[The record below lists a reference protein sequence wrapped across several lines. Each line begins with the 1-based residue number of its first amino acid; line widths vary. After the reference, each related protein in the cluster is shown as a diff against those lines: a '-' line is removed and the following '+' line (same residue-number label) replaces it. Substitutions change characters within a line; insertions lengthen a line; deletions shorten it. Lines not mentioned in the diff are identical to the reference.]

1 MSGATLV
8 TVTAEAWPAL
18 PLAGWQDT
26 YATLHR
32 WLQIVGKTRL
42 RLAPMQ
48 NHWWHSALYLTAR
61 GIGTSPIPF
70 EADAFEVELDFIDHV
85 LVVRTSRGESRS
97 IALRP
102 RSVAD
107 FFDEYRAVL
116 ESIGVRARIWPVPV
130 ELADTLPFDED
141 HTHASYDRD
150 AAHTSWRVLAQCDRV
165 FKTFR
170 AGFLGKSS
178 PSHLWWGSFDL
189 ACTRFSGRGAPVH
202 PGGVPNCPD
211 YVAREAYSHEC
222 ISVGWWPGTLGGFAE
237 PAFYAYAYPE
247 PPGCTTAEVSPDGA
261 HYHPELREWILPY
274 ERVRGAS
281 DPDAAL
287 LAFCDSTYSVAAD
300 LARWDRAALE
310 RRGES
315 PRA

>member
-1 MSGATLV
+1 MRTQAPQV
-8 TVTAEAWPAL
+8 VWPSL
-18 PLAGWQDT
+18 PLVGWQDT

-70 EADAFEVELDFIDHV
+70 ETIAFEVELDFIGHV

-97 IALRP
+97 LALSA

-107 FFDEYRAVL
+107 FFEEYLALLDSLGIRP
-116 ESIGVRARIWPVPV
+116 RIWPVPV
-130 ELADTLPFDED
+130 ELPDTLPFDED
-141 HTHASYDRD
+141 RTHASYDPD
-150 AAHTSWRVLAQCDRV
+150 AAHTCWRVLAQCDRV

-189 ACTRFSGRGAPVH
+189 ACTRFSGRGAPRH

-222 ISVGWWPGTLGGFAE
+222 ISVGWWPGTIGGVAE

-247 PPGCTTAEVSPDGA
+247 PPGCAIATISPEGA
-261 HYHPELREWILPY
+261 YYHSQLREWILPY
-274 ERVRGAS
+274 EVVRGAP

-287 LAFCDSTYSVAAD
+287 LAFCHSTYSVAAD
-300 LARWDRAALE
+300 LAQWDRAALE
-310 RRGES
+310 RRDEL
-315 PRA
+315 PQA